1 MCLSVSRLCQ
11 KAFLLPKQTQQ
22 QCRLVKSNGIWDD
35 WFCISNKNEKMQS
48 FWLCAYIWL
57 ESGISWFSW
66 SCSSFMYL
74 YIPFWLCCCSS
85 LWQFSS
91 GVIYLSQVSCPS
103 SKRSCFLWSC
113 SLLLLLLLVTFSWL
127 VSCLLDTLVTV
138 LCLCLCVACL
148 WGV

>member
-22 QCRLVKSNGIWDD
+22 QSRLVKSNGIWDD
-35 WFCISNKNEKMQS
+35 WFCISNNNEK
-48 FWLCAYIWL
+48 
-57 ESGISWFSW
+57 
-66 SCSSFMYL
+66 CSLFGYAHMIGKWHFLIFMKLQQLMYL